1 MRENQKIKCVNCDK
15 EFDVTL
21 DTKPFC
27 SKRCSYIDLNNWLG
41 EKYSIHINEDDYEK
55 DVYFFFLLARHN
67 VMITL

>member
-21 DTKPFC
+21 NTKPFC

-41 EKYSIHINEDDYEK
+41 EKYSININEDDYEK
-55 DVYFFFLLARHN
+55 DV
-67 VMITL
+67 